1 MNLDSKEIPPD
12 PASFTIATRNLG
24 QITVREGE
32 VITFSPGLPGWSQF
46 HRYILIKRPQ
56 ESPFLWLQCVDNPDL
71 ALVVIDP
78 AEVVAQYQVAA
89 SFAFLKELGV
99 EGLQDL
105 MVLVILIIPPGRPQ
119 EMTAN
124 LAAPLLINP
133 LNRRGQQVVLENPQY
148 SLQHRVFLK

>member
-12 PASFTIATRNLG
+12 SASFTIATGNLG

-46 HRYILIKRPQ
+46 HRYVLVERPE

-89 SFAFLKELGV
+89 SSAFLIELGV
-99 EGLQDL
+99 EGLPDL
-105 MVLVILIIPPGRPQ
+105 RVLVILTIPPGRPR

-124 LAAPLLINP
+124 LAAPLLIN
-133 LNRRGQQVVLENPQY
+133 LRDRRGRQVVLEDPKY
-148 SLQHRVFLK
+148 SRQHRVLPR